1 MKAREQSEAPVP
13 DVGHR
18 PDPADGSRVVPGAP
32 MTPAGAVALQRLAGN
47 HAVAT
52 ALQREGDEAAAA
64 APDEAYA
71 DEEPQPRPFA
81 G

>member
-18 PDPADGSRVVPGAP
+18 PEPADGNRVVPGAP
-32 MTPAGAVALQRLAGN
+32 MTQAGAVALQRLAGN
-47 HAVAT
+47 QAVVT
-52 ALQREGDEAAAA
+52 ALQREGEEATA